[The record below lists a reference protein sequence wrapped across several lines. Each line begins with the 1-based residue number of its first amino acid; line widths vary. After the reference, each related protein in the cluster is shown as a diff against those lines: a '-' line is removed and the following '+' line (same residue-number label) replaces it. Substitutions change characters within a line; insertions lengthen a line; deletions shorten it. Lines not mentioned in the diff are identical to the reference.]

1 MGADIVIHLDPWWN
15 IAAENQA
22 TDRAHRIGQT
32 NVVQVIKIICQDSI
46 EQKVLELQEIKKD
59 IANMLISSNDD
70 TNGPNTQGVVIHDVD
85 VTAGPATATVAF
97 MGVIDMA
104 KMDSTFTLNSKV
116 SFPHDIIY
124 MKGRS
129 F

>member
-1 MGADIVIHLDPWWN
+1 MAYDTVLDMHAPYYTLPCQVTNTGLTADSN
-15 IAAENQA
+15 
-22 TDRAHRIGQT
+22 GK
-32 NVVQVIKIICQDSI
+32 KIIKAGTPVGGTTNALLNRQT
-46 EQKVLELQEIKKD
+46 V
-59 IANMLISSNDD
+59 LISSNDD

-104 KMDSTFTLNSKV
+104 KMDSAFTLNSKV